1 MHLFQPQHCDQKTTT
16 REKIVKKKKKK
27 KNKANKQTKQMEAK
41 QYVAK

>member
-16 REKIVKKKKKK
+16 REKIVKKQ
-27 KNKANKQTKQMEAK
+27 NKQTKKQMEAK

>member
-27 KNKANKQTKQMEAK
+27 NKANKQTKQMEAK